1 MDGGYRRPPA
11 GSRRAGLWTSAPL
24 APWAR
29 VLVVVAAAVVGTL
42 DVADVLADGE
52 GALDAV
58 VVVAVYLALALVA
71 YRVTVG
77 ATAVMLVMLVSATTE
92 LWLPT
97 GVLGLALSGVVVG
110 KATPRFAA
118 GYVTAAL
125 LWLVLVLL
133 AHENAR
139 GVAIVPVTVLV
150 ASVSVGAAYAAL
162 SQRSAAAADRISG
175 FEEERARSLAE
186 ERDRIAR
193 ELHDIVAHHVT
204 MASMHADVVSMSEDA
219 AQRDRSLRVIADST
233 RQALTEL
240 RWMLRVLQTPEEL
253 AGLGEKSLRLESIVT
268 AVREH
273 LHALGLRTEV
283 DYDPAVLEDLPLEL
297 DVALGRILQEAATN
311 VVKHADP
318 NRPVVLRAA
327 RDAGRLRLELRNT
340 VGEASSL
347 ASSGLGLG
355 NMSARAQEHGGTV
368 TGSREG
374 DTWVLCC
381 VVPVA

>member
-1 MDGGYRRPPA
+1 MDAGYRPPPA

-29 VLVVVAAAVVGTL
+29 VLVVLAAAVVGTL
-42 DVADVLADGE
+42 DLADVLADGE
-52 GALDAV
+52 GPLDAV
-58 VVVAVYLALALVA
+58 IVVAVYLALALVA
-71 YRVTVG
+71 YRVPLG
-77 ATAVMLVMLVSATTE
+77 AAAVMLVMLVSATTE

-97 GVLGLALSGVVVG
+97 GIIGLALSGVVVG
-110 KATPRFAA
+110 KAAPRFAA
-118 GYVTAAL
+118 GYVTASL

-133 AHENAR
+133 AHENSRA
-139 GVAIVPVTVLV
+139 VAFVPVAVLV

-162 SQRSAAAADRISG
+162 SHRSAAAADRILG

-219 AQRDRSLRVIADST
+219 QQRDRSLRVIAEST

-253 AGLGEKSLRLESIVT
+253 AGPGEKSLRLGAT
-268 AVREH
+268 MAAVREH

-283 DYDPAVLEDLPLEL
+283 DYDPAVLEELPLEV

-318 NRPVVLRAA
+318 RQPVALRAS
-327 RDAGRLRLELRNT
+327 REGGRLCLELRNA
-340 VGEASSL
+340 VGDASDL
-347 ASSGLGLG
+347 PSSGLGLG
-355 NMSARAQEHGGTV
+355 NMNARAGEHGGTV

-374 DTWVLCC
+374 DAWVLRC
-381 VVPVA
+381 VVPIA